1 MFIKVANNR
10 LSASGSPTSTVVDN
24 IIANAKK
31 FGNLPNALIKE
42 LNERESIISQ
52 LLITVPDEAKIEKY
66 FTDFLF
72 VHKIP
77 FSKTRDLMTKALGA
91 PVNGASVESVLDFAL
106 AHYVRKQNISQ
117 TKQVIDDGLKLQGTS
132 RFMNVFQM
140 LNDALENKPVAM
152 NAVQFNP
159 DSMKEM
165 FVFNRLLGLTFAK
178 PEEDLEMLRRALV
191 KSFDELERTREVDD
205 RYKAIF
211 QSLQQIEFN
220 KQLADITDFVRNLF
234 EVQINDPAF
243 LAFRRLLVQL
253 KLGIEFRRQFFSD
266 VESVQTSKEIRDK
279 SGEPGENAAVD
290 ELIRQIRTPQSKN
303 DQYNFVRIAQTPP
316 AKDPAKDKKTLV
328 DEFLQE
334 TINKLVIFKTGLN
347 SVVNNPNDPAV
358 KNINPALKSVIGPSL
373 KVVDETITK
382 VNQLKNFLNDGQLN
396 IEQAANT
403 FYAYFSSL
411 GNGLEE
417 IFGNLPD
424 NLGEIEKF
432 LKDNGVNPE
441 LFTSIFTGLI
451 GATGVAAIKGK
462 DFKTAIMS
470 ALALFKLND
479 NLTKV
484 KLSEIVGKA
493 VPKSE
498 STVNTKELADA
509 LRTLTKNQDM
519 VNDLITFDLYAKS
532 VRATIQDREQ
542 TLVSKMT
549 TAVKTNSNAQIDA
562 PLAGNKEIQQ
572 EYSRFYEYLKVVN
585 NNLSYYMDLIDT
597 LVREVR
603 YLPQNEKLLLQ
614 KTGIVLQNRASVEAI
629 VTEVRSKLAKYKSYA
644 LIVGNVQKRNELIME
659 LQVLIPEIE
668 KYMESGISIADLFLQ
683 PSGLSD
689 KMKEMV
695 DSLIED
701 RNKLFAEMEKVKK
714 VQKVP
719 VRFKAGPKPSKDT
732 GPEYLGNNQ
741 EEAMNPKYSPEYLG
755 DDQNES
761 MNPLYSTAKGI
772 PPSFSNFE
780 DRSK

>member
-1 MFIKVANNR
+1 MFTKISNSR
-10 LSASGSPTSTVVDN
+10 LSALGSPASNIVDN

-31 FGNLPNALIKE
+31 FGDLPSALIKE
-42 LNERESIISQ
+42 LSERESIVSQ
-52 LLITVPDEAKIEKY
+52 LLVTIPDEAKIEKY

-77 FSKTRDLMTKALGA
+77 WTKTRDLMTKALGA
-91 PVNGASVESVLDFAL
+91 PVNGANVESVLDFAL

-117 TKQVIDDGLKLQGTS
+117 TKQIIDDGLKLQSSS
-132 RFMNVFQM
+132 RMMNVFQL
-140 LNDALENKPVAM
+140 LNDALQNKPVSM
-152 NAVQFNP
+152 TAVQFNP

-178 PEEDLEMLRRALV
+178 PEEDTEMLRRELV
-191 KSFDELERTREVDD
+191 KSLDELERSREVDD

-220 KQLADITDFVRNLF
+220 RQLADITDFVRNLF
-234 EVQINDPAF
+234 EIQINDPAF

-253 KLGIEFRRQFFSD
+253 KLGIEFRKQFFSD
-266 VESVQTSKEIRDK
+266 VESEPTSKRIRDK

-303 DQYNFVRIAQTPP
+303 EQYNFVRLAQVNPDKIK
-316 AKDPAKDKKTLV
+316 KDFN
-328 DEFLQE
+328 EFLQK
-334 TINKLVIFKTGLN
+334 TIENLELFRVGLN
-347 SVVNNPNDPAV
+347 SIQSNPSDPAT
-358 KNINPALKSVIGPSL
+358 KNINPVLKSVIGPSI
-373 KVVDETITK
+373 KVVEETITK
-382 VNQLKNFLNDGQLN
+382 VNQLKNYLNSGQLN
-396 IEQAANT
+396 IEQTANM
-403 FYAYFSSL
+403 FYTYFTTL
-411 GNGLEE
+411 GNSLEE
-417 IFGNLPD
+417 TFEKLPEG
-424 NLGEIEKF
+424 LGEITDF
-432 LKDNGVNPE
+432 LKAHGVEPE
-441 LFTSIFTGLI
+441 AFTNIFAALI
-451 GATGVAAIKGK
+451 GVTGVAAMKGK
-462 DFKTAIMS
+462 DFKTAIIS
-470 ALALFKLND
+470 GVALFKLND
-479 NLTKV
+479 NFTKA
-484 KLSEIVGKA
+484 KLSGIVGKA

-498 STVNTKELADA
+498 FTVNTKDLAEA
-509 LRTLTKNQDM
+509 FRTLTTNQDM
-519 VNDLITFDLYAKS
+519 VNDLISFDIYAKS

-549 TAVKTNSNAQIDA
+549 TAVKTNSNSQIDA

-597 LVREVR
+597 LVRQVR
-603 YLPQNEKLLLQ
+603 TLPENEKLLLQ
-614 KTGIVLQNRASVEAI
+614 KTGIVLQNRAAVEAI
-629 VTEVRSKLAKYKSYA
+629 VTDVRSKLAKYKSYA
-644 LIVGNVQKRNELIME
+644 LIVGNVQKRNKLIME

-714 VQKVP
+714 IQKVP
-719 VRFKAGPKPSKDT
+719 VRFRRGPNPSQNT

-761 MNPLYSTAKGI
+761 MNPLYSTTKGI
-772 PPSFSNFE
+772 PPSFSSFE
-780 DRSK
+780 DRPK